1 MGLFGKD
8 QSKSPKE
15 MVRDWNSKLRKQQ
28 FLLDRQIRS
37 IQREEEKVKLELKK
51 AAKRGDKDVCLL
63 FAKEIVN
70 SRKAIRRIQTS
81 KAQLNSVMMNMT
93 QQLSTLRVANA
104 MEKSS
109 QVMKSMQSLMKVQE
123 LSQVMEEMSRE
134 MMKAGIIEEMME
146 ETLDDHLE
154 VDEDLEEEAQ
164 KEVDK
169 VLWEL
174 TAGQLGGAP
183 AAVSDTLPAAEG
195 ATAAPTHVNEDE
207 DISEMQQR
215 LQALRS

>member
-15 MVRDWNSKLRKQQ
+15 QVREWNSKLRKQQ
-28 FLLDRQIRS
+28 YLLDRQIRN

-51 AAKRGDKDVCLL
+51 AAKRGDKDVCLV

-81 KAQLNSVMMNMT
+81 KAQLNSVMMNMS
-93 QQLSTLRVANA
+93 QQLSTLRVASA

-109 QVMKSMQSLMKVQE
+109 SVMKSMQSLMKVQE
-123 LSQVMEEMSRE
+123 ISQVMQEMSRE
-134 MMKAGIIEEMME
+134 MMKAGIIEEMLDE
-146 ETLDDHLE
+146 VLDDQLE
-154 VDEDLEEEAQ
+154 VDDELEEEAQ

-174 TAGQLGGAP
+174 TAGQLGSAP
-183 AAVSDTLPAAEG
+183 AAVSDTLPTVSEG
-195 ATAAPTHVNEDE
+195 ATASVVDEDE